1 MTSLS
6 LKYPAWA
13 EEERVCGISWVGV
26 KTGWQVNSNCP
37 QIYEQLEVLNK
48 LYIQME
54 KSSNCL
60 LDSAHSAFQEMAC
73 VADWKK
79 SEYFTLNLSAAGG
92 GASEL
97 VF

>member
-6 LKYPAWA
+6 LKYLAWA
-13 EEERVCGISWVGV
+13 EEERVCGISWVGG
-26 KTGWQVNSNCP
+26 KTGWQVNLNCP
-37 QIYEQLEVLNK
+37 QIFRQLQKIVE
-48 LYIQME
+48 ME

-73 VADWKK
+73 IADWKK
-79 SEYFTLNLSAAGG
+79 SEYFTLNHSAAG
-92 GASEL
+92 EL